1 MSASVLGGQSDSESP
16 ETIAGQSAGSYLPLA
31 PRAQEMPASAMPASP
46 AMAALGAGSP
56 PAPGGS
62 SLWNAGAAPANGL
75 SLGAGSTQPP
85 AAGAFTPTAE
95 HIKRF
100 EAATKSKFGGVG
112 NKGDMASMQNMIRMG
127 GATPNARTDSMNT
140 FSPAQ
145 YAAAQRRKPMGG
157 MIAKRA
163 SLTPFACFDSM
174 TKSAS
179 PAAAAAKGATG
190 IAGWLS
196 KLLGGGAQKLR
207 ASAGKA
213 KGLAYTEGHAAGD
226 KLLRAQGGQAVGPH
240 LAGLEASSGVG
251 NARNSLAD
259 VLGGAGKT
267 IADNPNLQKGINIG
281 VPVVGGGA
289 ALYGS
294 NRMGHSSGLNEG
306 MSKGYDTGVDYGIQ
320 AAQQNAPQDPGILGR
335 IMNVFRGQG
344 EPPSAASLQAMLD
357 QNKSSILARLRQ
369 TI

>member
-1 MSASVLGGQSDSESP
+1 
-16 ETIAGQSAGSYLPLA
+16 
-31 PRAQEMPASAMPASP
+31 
-46 AMAALGAGSP
+46 
-56 PAPGGS
+56 
-62 SLWNAGAAPANGL
+62 
-75 SLGAGSTQPP
+75 
-85 AAGAFTPTAE
+85 
-95 HIKRF
+95 
-100 EAATKSKFGGVG
+100 
-112 NKGDMASMQNMIRMG
+112 MASMQNMIRMG

-140 FSPAQ
+140 YTPAQ
-145 YAAAQRRKPMGG
+145 YRASLKRTPMGG

-174 TKSAS
+174 TKSAN
-179 PAAAAAKGATG
+179 PAATAAKGATG

-213 KGLAYTEGHAAGD
+213 KGLAYTEGHTAGD

-240 LAGLEASSGVG
+240 LAGLEASSAVG
-251 NARNSLAD
+251 NSRNSLAD

-294 NRMGHSSGLNEG
+294 NRMGRSSGLDEG
-306 MSKGYDTGVDYGIQ
+306 LSKGYNTGVDYGIQ
-320 AAQQNAPQDPGILGR
+320 AAQQNAPQDPGVLGR

-344 EPPSAASLQAMLD
+344 EQPSAAALQAMLD
-357 QNKSSILARLRQ
+357 QNKASILARLRQ
-369 TI
+369 TL